1 MSEVKTEGARVAYGD
16 RVAFAGIVWEL
27 QDTRQPETHHQDHLG
42 RLVPVDPE
50 TGERVEV
57 IRIGRAERIGVQISL
72 TAAGDHVHAYPS
84 TRGYTPE
91 LTDAQR
97 RTLAEAIEQVDF
109 DVAPLQP
116 IERAQRIGD
125 RLQTQV
131 RWLVGQALGYE
142 LRQSLRESLQHLP
155 APRREALLE
164 ELAARIADTFTEQ
177 LRRDL
182 RLL

>member
-1 MSEVKTEGARVAYGD
+1 M
-16 RVAFAGIVWEL
+16 
-27 QDTRQPETHHQDHLG
+27 
-42 RLVPVDPE
+42 
-50 TGERVEV
+50 
-57 IRIGRAERIGVQISL
+57 
-72 TAAGDHVHAYPS
+72 
-84 TRGYTPE
+84 
-91 LTDAQR
+91 
-97 RTLAEAIEQVDF
+97 
-109 DVAPLQP
+109 
-116 IERAQRIGD
+116 RAQRIGD